1 MMRAVSLSSLRMFA
15 LAMVLLAAAACSSPD
30 NAPGVATPTVTVPER
45 ATIGGLISVTY
56 RFDIPAT
63 APAFAHD
70 YTVFVHAV
78 NEGGTRVWTA
88 DHQPPQPT
96 TSWRPGSVVEYTRP
110 MRVPRSAKPGRITLQ
125 LGLYRPGAGDR
136 LPLSGDSAD
145 RRAYRVARF
154 DVQPAAAGPPDV
166 LFAEGWHGPE
176 VPRDPQALEW
186 RWSKRDAT
194 VLLRN
199 PKRDSV
205 VLMELDQPIP
215 LGRPQTVDIV
225 IGSEVVDTFEPT
237 AQIVPRRIPV
247 SAATLG
253 ADDFVKLTLRV
264 DHSFVP
270 ARLPRATSTDT
281 RELGVRVFSVDI
293 SPAAEH
299 ASANEAVQPATNLA
313 SEKPRP

>member
-1 MMRAVSLSSLRMFA
+1 MMRAVSLTSLRMVT
-15 LAMVLLAAAACSSPD
+15 LAMVLPAAAACSSPD
-30 NAPGVATPTVTVPER
+30 NAPGVARPAVTVPER
-45 ATIGGLISVTY
+45 AAIGGLVEVTY
-56 RFDIPAT
+56 RFDIPTT
-63 APAFAHD
+63 APAFDHD

-88 DHQPPQPT
+88 DHQPPRPT
-96 TSWRPGSVVEYTRP
+96 KSWRPGSVVEYTRP

-125 LGLYRPGAGDR
+125 LGLYEPGTGDR

-145 RRAYRVARF
+145 RRAYRVARL
-154 DVQPAAAGPPDV
+154 DVQLAPPGQPDV
-166 LFAEGWHGPE
+166 LFAEGWHGIE
-176 VPRDPQALEW
+176 VPGDTQALEW
-186 RWSKRDAT
+186 RWSKREAT

-215 LGRPQTVDIV
+215 LERRQTVHVV

-237 AQIVPRRIPV
+237 AQIVARRIPV

-253 ADDFVKLTLRV
+253 AEDFAQLTLRV

-270 ARLPRATSTDT
+270 ARLPRAMSTDT

-293 SPAAEH
+293 SPAPEDA
-299 ASANEAVQPATNLA
+299 AGDEARGA
-313 SEKPRP
+313 R